1 MIKIAPSILTA
12 NFVELK
18 DEIISIENDA
28 DLLHVDIMDGHF
40 VPNISFG
47 PAIAG
52 QIGALTKL
60 PLDIHLMVTNPL
72 DWLDK
77 VSFPT
82 TEYITVHAE
91 AERFAESLQRIRFI
105 NKKAGLCIKPST
117 TIEKIEPYLS
127 KVDLVLVMGV
137 EPGYGGQSF
146 IQTQLVK
153 IKKLAELKKT
163 HGYTYEIEI
172 DGGINASTAKQC
184 FEAGATILVAGT
196 YIFNFTNRKERI
208 ESLRPWMSLS

>member
-1 MIKIAPSILTA
+1 MKIAPSILTA
-12 NFVELK
+12 NFVHLK
-18 DEIISIENDA
+18 DEIKSIEKHA

-52 QIGALTKL
+52 QIGELTTL

-82 TEYITVHAE
+82 TEYITVHVE
-91 AERFAESLQRIRFI
+91 SERFAESLKRIRYI
-105 NKKAGLCIKPST
+105 NKKAGICLKPST
-117 TIEKIEPYLS
+117 PISAIEPYLS

-137 EPGYGGQSF
+137 EPGYGGQAF
-146 IQTQLVK
+146 IQEQLAK
-153 IKKLAELKKT
+153 IKMLADLKAT
-163 HGYTYEIEI
+163 QGYSYEIEV

-184 FEAGATILVAGT
+184 LEAGATILVAGT

-208 ESLRPWMSLS
+208 ESLKP

>member
-1 MIKIAPSILTA
+1 MKIAPSILTA
-12 NFVELK
+12 NFVNLK
-18 DEIISIENDA
+18 EEIKSIENYS

-52 QIGALTKL
+52 QIGELTTL

-82 TEYITVHAE
+82 TEYITVHVE
-91 AERFAESLQRIRFI
+91 SERFAESLKRIRYI
-105 NKKAGLCIKPST
+105 NKKAGICLKPST
-117 TIEKIEPYLS
+117 PIEAIEPYLS

-137 EPGYGGQSF
+137 EPGYGGQAF
-146 IQTQLVK
+146 IQEQLLK
-153 IKKLAELKKT
+153 IKMLSHLKAT
-163 HGYTYEIEI
+163 HGYQYEIEV

-184 FEAGATILVAGT
+184 LEAGATILVAGT
-196 YIFNFTNRKERI
+196 YIFNFANRKERI
-208 ESLRPWMSLS
+208 ESLKP

>member
-1 MIKIAPSILTA
+1 MKIAPSILTA
-12 NFVELK
+12 NFVHLK
-18 DEIISIENDA
+18 DEIKSIEKHA

-52 QIGALTKL
+52 QIGELTTL

-82 TEYITVHAE
+82 TEYITVHVE
-91 AERFAESLQRIRFI
+91 SERFAESLKRIRYI
-105 NKKAGLCIKPST
+105 NKKAGICLKPST
-117 TIEKIEPYLS
+117 PISAIEPYLS

-137 EPGYGGQSF
+137 EPGYGGQAF
-146 IQTQLVK
+146 IQEQLAK
-153 IKKLAELKKT
+153 IKMLADLKAT
-163 HGYTYEIEI
+163 QGYSYEIEV
-172 DGGINASTAKQC
+172 DGGINPSTAKQC
-184 FEAGATILVAGT
+184 LEAGATILVAGT

-208 ESLRPWMSLS
+208 ESLKP

>member
-1 MIKIAPSILTA
+1 MKIAPSILTA
-12 NFVELK
+12 NFVHLK
-18 DEIISIENDA
+18 DEIKSIEKHA

-52 QIGALTKL
+52 QIGELTTL

-82 TEYITVHAE
+82 TEYITVHVE
-91 AERFAESLQRIRFI
+91 SERFAESLKRIRYI
-105 NKKAGLCIKPST
+105 NKKAGICLKPST
-117 TIEKIEPYLS
+117 PISAIEPYLS

-137 EPGYGGQSF
+137 EPGYGGQAF
-146 IQTQLVK
+146 IQEQLVK
-153 IKKLAELKKT
+153 IKMLADLKAT
-163 HGYTYEIEI
+163 QGYSYEIEV

-184 FEAGATILVAGT
+184 KDAGATILVAGT

-208 ESLRPWMSLS
+208 ESLKP